1 MAAAAS
7 LDSDEGVYGI
17 NVTPL
22 VDIMLVLLIVFMIAT
37 RLDQPAAID
46 VQLPH
51 ATTATEQ
58 APATMSIVVR
68 ADGALH
74 LDGKPATLA
83 DIEAAGHAGGADA
96 QATIAGDKG
105 VDYGRIV
112 AVMDALRRG
121 GVSKLALPTEVE
133 DAR

>member
-1 MAAAAS
+1 MAATAF
-7 LDSDEGVYGI
+7 DSDDGIHGI

-22 VDIMLVLLIVFMIAT
+22 VDIMLVLLIIFMIAT
-37 RLDQPAAID
+37 TFDQPGEMD

-51 ATTATEQ
+51 ATTATEVQ
-58 APATMSIVVR
+58 PTTLAVVVHR
-68 ADGALH
+68 DGSLH

-83 DIEAAGHAGGADA
+83 DLEAAATHAAPDT
-96 QATIAGDKG
+96 QAIVAGDKG
-105 VDYGRIV
+105 VDYERIV

-121 GVSKLALPTEVE
+121 GVYKLALPTEAE

>member
-1 MAAAAS
+1 MAHAQVHG
-7 LDSDEGVYGI
+7 DDGIHGI

-46 VQLPH
+46 VQLPR
-51 ATTATEQ
+51 AATATELQ
-58 APATMSIVVR
+58 TRTLAIVVR
-68 ADGALH
+68 RDGALQ
-74 LDGKPATLA
+74 LNGAPTTLGDLQRSA
-83 DIEAAGHAGGADA
+83 ERAGADT
-96 QATIAGDKG
+96 QATISGDRG
-105 VDYGRIV
+105 VDYARIV

-121 GVSKLALPTEVE
+121 GVYKLALPAEVE